1 MTTAPPVVEQR
12 SEKTSVYN
20 KGKLAQPLESIAAN
34 NRRPD
39 LKVFLESAT
48 HWESSRTLV
57 DGNSVTLHHQALDEI
72 LSPLTAKF

>member
-1 MTTAPPVVEQR
+1 MTTALPLREHQI
-12 SEKTSVYN
+12 KTTSLYN

-57 DGNSVTLHHQALDEI
+57 DGNSVTLHHQTLDEI